1 MWKESEGVL
10 GTAKVKVILS
20 ETDDDVVR
28 AKHGEAECEGRL
40 RALLGHLKSGPWN
53 LDSLQ

>member
-53 LDSLQ
+53 LDSLP